1 MIKQIPFDPALA
13 RKAWKLPQNG
23 GKFYLLFQRNGFP
36 VLPIHYA
43 RRYYVLFPFIGKVWR
58 FHPVMKSMDLTTG
71 SWSKDGTFMS
81 DGTHDDDL
89 FLYEG
94 EIETAGG
101 RAKRGE
107 K

>member
-1 MIKQIPFDPALA
+1 MIKQIPFNPALA
-13 RKAWKLPQNG
+13 AKAWQLPEKG

-43 RRYYVLFPFIGKVWR
+43 RRDYVLFPFIGKVWR

-81 DGTHDDDL
+81 DGTHSDDL
-89 FLYEG
+89 FLFEG
-94 EIETAGG
+94 TIEPIVSQ
-101 RAKRGE
+101 
-107 K
+107 